1 MLRRAEQALEQHGDD
16 QHGHQGDQR
25 GVGGDL
31 KLFHTLGARLKPM
44 MATMAPLTTGGM
56 TMSIHFEPAKCTS
69 RPIRASSRPVTHNA
83 EARDGRP
90 LFAVVTAVIGA
101 MKPKDEPR

>member
-1 MLRRAEQALEQHGDD
+1 M
-16 QHGHQGDQR
+16 
-25 GVGGDL
+25 
-31 KLFHTLGARLKPM
+31 KLFHTLGAKLKPM

-56 TMSIHFEPAKCTS
+56 MMSIHLAPAKCTS
-69 RPIRASSRPVTHNA
+69 TPIRASSKPVTRMPKDA
-83 EARDGRP
+83 TAMP

>member
-1 MLRRAEQALEQHGDD
+1 MSGAFW
-16 QHGHQGDQR
+16 
-25 GVGGDL
+25 
-31 KLFHTLGARLKPM
+31 KLLHTLGARLKPM

-56 TMSIHFEPAKCTS
+56 MISIHLAPAKCTS
-69 RPIRASSRPVTHNA
+69 TPTRASNRPVIMMPKDATA
-83 EARDGRP
+83 MP